1 MIQYL
6 GKSSVCELQNAKLTP
21 ICAGGRIAPGVAE
34 KRTLCQGWPD
44 IGYARHLALLDA
56 PTLREN
62 QKSHVHFGSPVR
74 NHLQINTHN
83 NPPIEFSAREEQGGS
98 AFKSLQRQI
107 MQNSMMVDS
116 CLHNCRIRRPEF
128 LLQEGAAFAA

>member
-62 QKSHVHFGSPVR
+62 QKSHVHFGSPFR

-98 AFKSLQRQI
+98 AFEAYRGKSCKIRWWWTAVYTTAASAVL
-107 MQNSMMVDS
+107 NS
-116 CLHNCRIRRPEF
+116 
-128 LLQEGAAFAA
+128 